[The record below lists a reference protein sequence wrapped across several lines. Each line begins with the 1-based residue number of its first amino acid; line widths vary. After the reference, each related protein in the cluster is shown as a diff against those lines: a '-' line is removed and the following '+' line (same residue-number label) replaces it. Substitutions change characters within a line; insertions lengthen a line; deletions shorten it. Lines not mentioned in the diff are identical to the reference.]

1 MLTSSK
7 KMFTQTCD
15 NQKYFNNNAN
25 PSIYEQNIPEDYYL
39 VNNNMYDLKCT
50 EIEHFTEENKTTQI
64 HSDKPHKELNQYSN
78 IEINRNNDDDNNSIR
93 NVVNIDRF
101 IEYFDE
107 SLYFFYYHYFTSSL
121 MAVSTFLFLVWEGV
135 IQEIS
140 GY

>member
-1 MLTSSK
+1 
-7 KMFTQTCD
+7 MFTQTYD

-25 PSIYEQNIPEDYYL
+25 PSIYEQNI
-39 VNNNMYDLKCT
+39 
-50 EIEHFTEENKTTQI
+50 IEHFTEENWTTQI
-64 HSDKPHKELNQYSN
+64 NSDKPHKESNQYSN
-78 IEINRNNDDDNNSIR
+78 IEIKRNNDDDNNIIR

-107 SLYFFYYHYFTSSL
+107 SLYFFFYSHYFTSSL
-121 MAVSTFLFLVWEGV
+121 MAVFAFLFLVWEGV